1 MAIGVEKTV
10 ILHAFSSKM
19 TRCPR
24 HAGRPGRTNVS
35 LMQSAGARALLSVAA
50 VLLTAIPAFAQGG
63 YGGNLGFGG
72 NAPWRSGRGSTIPFF
87 TPPAPPRL
95 DATIP
100 EPPEDP
106 VRSREAPDTMSD
118 FPYAAFYSP
127 LAARLRAG
135 SLTDRQDEQ
144 LQDYLIEKLTLQNEL
159 RAKLDSL
166 ASDDLLVRAT
176 ALAEFS
182 RQQTPRIL
190 ALEEH
195 AEEMREDFINGV
207 YIGDFLEGILMQPSV
222 NWANYRSWRLGRD
235 VFQSSDDAIDAQYQ
249 ALMGASFF
257 QPGLAPFQRR
267 LLREVATDLRE
278 AQQGA
283 VPVQVGSEEALESD
297 VNPLFSFT
305 PETARIRLPA
315 NLPTTIMNKITRY
328 EQEKSALKEELG
340 RAVIDSDDSLFSFM
354 RTRGLRQLGEL
365 QAPKYDE
372 LEVLAED
379 IRRDLAG
386 MPEIFTPPTLPALP
400 PGVASRIQS
409 VVAVNRE
416 RQERLYQL
424 LAQLSEF
431 VTIGGANYI
440 RDANGREMLQLNLP
454 QEGQNPEVV
463 ARANQLRDEFNLAAS
478 ERAEQTNRDMAAIR
492 AALASM
498 FSDPPGPE
506 LDRRIDEFLL
516 EYSDAI
522 EQRDRWF
529 LYTDYRTAML
539 QPGLSPEQRRLLF
552 DAALVE
558 LDLPLPER
566 SRTPRVTTLATGE

>member
-1 MAIGVEKTV
+1 M
-10 ILHAFSSKM
+10 
-19 TRCPR
+19 
-24 HAGRPGRTNVS
+24 
-35 LMQSAGARALLSVAA
+35 
-50 VLLTAIPAFAQGG
+50 VLLAPMPAFAQGG

-72 NAPWRSGRGSTIPFF
+72 NAPWRSGRGSAIPFF

-95 DATIP
+95 DATVP

-135 SLTDRQDEQ
+135 SLTDEQELQ
-144 LQDYLIEKLTLQNEL
+144 LQDYLVEKLTLQNEL

-182 RQQTPRIL
+182 RQQTPRIV
-190 ALEEH
+190 ALEER

-283 VPVQVGSEEALESD
+283 VPIQVGSDEALESD

-340 RAVIDSDDSLFSFM
+340 RAVIDADDRFFSFL
-354 RTRGLRQLGEL
+354 RTRELRQLGEL

-400 PGVASRIQS
+400 PGVADRIQS

-416 RQERLYQL
+416 REDRLYQL

-440 RDANGREMLQLNLP
+440 RDPNGREMLQLNLP

-478 ERAEQTNRDMAAIR
+478 ERAEQTSRDMAAIR
-492 AALASM
+492 SALATM
-498 FSDPPGPE
+498 FGDPPGPD

-516 EYSDAI
+516 SYSDAI
-522 EQRDRWF
+522 DQRERWF

-552 DAALVE
+552 DAALIE